1 MKVKATKRGTW
12 PANRERAVGE
22 VFDYDG
28 PTKKKVGG
36 KSVDYFPTWM
46 EKVAA
51 PEPEPDP
58 EKAAA
63 EKAAAEKAAAEKA
76 AAEKAAAEKAGE

>member
-1 MKVKATKRGTW
+1 MKVKALKKGTW

-36 KSVDYFPTWM
+36 KSVDYFPSWM
-46 EKVAA
+46 EKVEA
-51 PEPEPDP
+51 P
-58 EKAAA
+58 KA
-63 EKAAAEKAAAEKA
+63 EKAEGDDKT
-76 AAEKAAAEKAGE
+76 GE